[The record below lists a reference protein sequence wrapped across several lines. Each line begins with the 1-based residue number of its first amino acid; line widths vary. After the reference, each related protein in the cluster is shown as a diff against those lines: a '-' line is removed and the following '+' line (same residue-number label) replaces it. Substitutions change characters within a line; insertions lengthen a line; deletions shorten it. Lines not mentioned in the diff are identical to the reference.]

1 MASALEIGAS
11 AGASALGAAATSNP
25 YVGIPLAAVNFVSGL
40 LGNNRNMKLQQ
51 EQWRR
56 EDTAHQREVADLK
69 AAGLSP
75 LAALGGAP
83 SSTQIAP
90 QVAPQFDMNTVS
102 DFYNQ
107 NMENFRQANQLR
119 HDVSEKQKDRTLQ
132 KEIVSQNIDAAQKSL
147 DQQINATASENEKN
161 RILDLRK
168 SLDILQLQ
176 QSEHDF
182 NVANTYDSK
191 FREEVRAAT
200 GVSVNYYP
208 VPPEQYKAE
217 SDVWSAMFAAEV
229 KRISSL
235 NSSESVSDSTSDS
248 DSTSTSTGLSGGVSN
263 PLSVSPSLGL
273 NNSNSVSKSESK
285 SHSEGF
291 TRNLSREDKLLAA
304 WLEKNPKPVCDDR
317 LKGQSQKYRYYT
329 PTGMP
334 SSAKRMY

>member
-1 MASALEIGAS
+1 MASALELGAS
-11 AGASALGAAATSNP
+11 AGASALGAAASSNP
-25 YVGIPLAAVNFVSGL
+25 YLGIPLAAVNFVSGL

-119 HDVSEKQKDRTLQ
+119 HDVSEKSKDRTLQ
-132 KEIVSQNIDAAQKSL
+132 KEIVSQNIEAAQKSL

-168 SLDILQLQ
+168 SLDILTLQ
-176 QSEHDF
+176 QAEQDF

-191 FREEVRAAT
+191 FREEVKAAT
-200 GVSVNYYP
+200 GVSVNYFP
-208 VPPEQYKAE
+208 VPPEQYQAE
-217 SDVWSAMFAAEV
+217 SRVWSAMFAAEV
-229 KRISSL
+229 KRISSV
-235 NSSESVSDSTSDS
+235 NSSESVSDSTSGS
-248 DSTSTSTGLSGGVSN
+248 NSVGFSAGVSN
-263 PLSVSPSLGL
+263 PLSVSPSGGL
-273 NNSNSVSKSESK
+273 NVSDSDSD
-285 SHSEGF
+285 SHSEGH

-304 WLEKNPKPVCDDR
+304 WLEQNPKPVCDDR
-317 LKGQSQKYRYYT
+317 LKGKSQKYRYYT
-329 PTGMP
+329 PTGIP
-334 SSAKRMY
+334 SNVKRTY

>member
-1 MASALEIGAS
+1 MASALELGADVAS
-11 AGASALGAAATSNP
+11 SALGAAAYSNP
-25 YVGIPLAAVNFVSGL
+25 YTGIPLAAVNFVSGL

-119 HDVSEKQKDRTLQ
+119 HDVSEKSKDRTLQ
-132 KEIVSQNIDAAQKSL
+132 KEIVSQNIDSAQKSL
-147 DQQINATASENEKN
+147 DQQINATASENEKS

-208 VPPEQYKAE
+208 VPPELYQAE
-217 SDVWSAMFAAEV
+217 SAVWSAMYAAEV
-229 KRISSL
+229 RRVYSE
-235 NSSESVSDSTSDS
+235 NSSESVSDSISDS
-248 DSTSTSTGLSGGVSN
+248 ASVGVSAGVSN
-263 PLSVSPSLGL
+263 PLAVSPSGGL
-273 NNSNSVSKSESK
+273 NVSDSDSK
-285 SHSEGF
+285 SHAEAH
-291 TRNLSREDKLLAA
+291 TKNASREDKLLAA

-317 LKGQSQKYRYYT
+317 LKGKSQKYRYYT

-334 SSAKRMY
+334 SSAKRQY

>member
-1 MASALEIGAS
+1 MASALELGAS
-11 AGASALGAAATSNP
+11 AGASALGAAASSNP
-25 YVGIPLAAVNFVSGL
+25 YLGIPLAAVNFVSGL

-56 EDTAHQREVADLK
+56 EDTAHQREVADLQ

-119 HDVSEKQKDRTLQ
+119 HDVSENAKDRTLQ

-147 DQQINATASENEKN
+147 DQQINATSSENEKN

-191 FREEVRAAT
+191 FREEVKAAT

-229 KRISSL
+229 KRIASV
-235 NSSESVSDSTSDS
+235 NTSESVSDSVSGSNSVGASASVGVSAGAIPVSGGLNVSDS
-248 DSTSTSTGLSGGVSN
+248 DSTS
-263 PLSVSPSLGL
+263 
-273 NNSNSVSKSESK
+273 
-285 SHSEGF
+285 HSEGH

-317 LKGQSQKYRYYT
+317 LKGKSQKYRYYT
-329 PTGMP
+329 PTGIP
-334 SSAKRMY
+334 SSAKRLY

>member
-1 MASALEIGAS
+1 MASALELGAS
-11 AGASALGAAATSNP
+11 AGASALGAAASSNP
-25 YVGIPLAAVNFVSGL
+25 YLGIPLAAVNFVSGL
-40 LGNNRNMKLQQ
+40 LGNDRNMKLQQ

-119 HDVSEKQKDRTLQ
+119 HDVSEKSKDRTLQ

-147 DQQINATASENEKN
+147 DQQINSTASENEKN

-229 KRISSL
+229 KRIASE
-235 NSSESVSDSTSDS
+235 NTSESVSDSSSGSNSVGVSAGAVPINGGLNVSDS
-248 DSTSTSTGLSGGVSN
+248 DSTS
-263 PLSVSPSLGL
+263 
-273 NNSNSVSKSESK
+273 
-285 SHSEGF
+285 HSEAH
-291 TRNLSREDKLLAA
+291 TKNLSRQDKLLAA

-317 LKGQSQKYRYYT
+317 LKGTSQKYRYYT

-334 SSAKRMY
+334 SNVKRIY

>member
-1 MASALEIGAS
+1 MASALELGAS
-11 AGASALGAAATSNP
+11 VGASALGAAASSNP
-25 YVGIPLAAVNFVSGL
+25 YLGIPLAAVNFVSGL

-119 HDVSEKQKDRTLQ
+119 HDVSEKSKDRTLQ
-132 KEIVSQNIDAAQKSL
+132 KEIVSQNIEAAQKSL
-147 DQQINATASENEKN
+147 DLQINATASENEKN

-168 SLDILQLQ
+168 SLDILTLQ
-176 QSEHDF
+176 QAEQDF

-191 FREEVRAAT
+191 FREEVKAAT
-200 GVSVNYYP
+200 GVSVNYFP
-208 VPPEQYKAE
+208 VPPEQYQAE
-217 SDVWSAMFAAEV
+217 SRVWSAMFAAEV
-229 KRISSL
+229 KRISSI
-235 NSSESVSDSTSDS
+235 NTSESVSDSTSGS
-248 DSTSTSTGLSGGVSN
+248 NSVGVSAGVSN
-263 PLSVSPSLGL
+263 PLSVSPSGGL
-273 NNSNSVSKSESK
+273 NVSDSDSE
-285 SHSEGF
+285 SHSEGH

-304 WLEKNPKPVCDDR
+304 WLEENPKPVCDDR
-317 LKGQSQKYRYYT
+317 LKGKSQKYRYYT
-329 PTGMP
+329 PTGIP
-334 SSAKRMY
+334 SNVKRTY

>member
-1 MASALEIGAS
+1 MASALELGAS
-11 AGASALGAAATSNP
+11 AGASALGAAASSNP
-25 YVGIPLAAVNFVSGL
+25 YLGIPLAAVNFVSGL

-119 HDVSEKQKDRTLQ
+119 HDVSEKSKDRTLQ
-132 KEIVSQNIDAAQKSL
+132 KEIVSQNIQAAQKSL

-182 NVANTYDSK
+182 NVSNTYDSK
-191 FREEVRAAT
+191 FREEVKAAT

-229 KRISSL
+229 KRIASV
-235 NSSESVSDSTSDS
+235 NTSESVSDSTSGS
-248 DSTSTSTGLSGGVSN
+248 NSVGVSAGISN
-263 PLSVSPSLGL
+263 PLSVSPSGGL
-273 NNSNSVSKSESK
+273 NVSDSDSE
-285 SHSEGF
+285 SHSEGH

-317 LKGQSQKYRYYT
+317 LKGKSQKYRYYT

-334 SSAKRMY
+334 SNVKRTY